1 MAINKTKY
9 DGVHFQVAVMNMRD
23 GSVQVH
29 GAGCADLKRGK
40 NFSEKYDG
48 EVWDCIDRE
57 DIREAYNAD
66 FDEETEGWYDMTW
79 MPCASHVPDRE
90 TKGLNLV
97 TITVEEGG
105 LDLVESED
113 NTGVIEVKRGRKWT
127 YIFVDGEQVMEVRT
141 EFADQVLENIN
152 FFA

>member
-1 MAINKTKY
+1 MAINKTRY

-40 NFSEKYDG
+40 NFAEKYDG

-66 FDEETEGWYDMTW
+66 FDEETEGWYDMNW

-90 TKGLNLV
+90 EAAADPVVVRIGSKRTL
-97 TITVEEGG
+97 ITVNGEEVAYV
-105 LDLVESED
+105 LNQFAAATEA
-113 NTGVIEVKRGRKWT
+113 
-127 YIFVDGEQVMEVRT
+127 MVR
-141 EFADQVLENIN
+141 ASL
-152 FFA
+152 

>member
-9 DGVHFQVAVMNMRD
+9 DGVHFQVAVMNMKD

-40 NFSEKYDG
+40 NFAEKFQAD

-66 FDEETEGWYDMTW
+66 FDEETDGWYDMTW
-79 MPCASHVPDRE
+79 MPCASHVPDRTE
-90 TKGLNLV
+90 AP
-97 TITVEEGG
+97 VEESK
-105 LDLVESED
+105 V
-113 NTGVIEVKRGRKWT
+113 EVKRGPKWT
-127 YIFVDGEQVMEVRT
+127 YIHVNGVQVMEVRS
-141 EFADQVLENIN
+141 EFADQVLANIN

>member
-9 DGVHFQVAVMNMRD
+9 DGVHFQVAVMNMKD

-40 NFSEKYDG
+40 NFAEKFQAD

-66 FDEETEGWYDMTW
+66 FDEETDGWYDMTW
-79 MPCASHVPDRE
+79 MPCASHVPARE
-90 TKGLNLV
+90 ETPV
-97 TITVEEGG
+97 VEESK
-105 LDLVESED
+105 V
-113 NTGVIEVKRGRKWT
+113 EVKRGPKWT
-127 YIFVDGEQVMEVRT
+127 YIHVNGVQVMEVRS
-141 EFADQVLENIN
+141 EFADQVLANIN